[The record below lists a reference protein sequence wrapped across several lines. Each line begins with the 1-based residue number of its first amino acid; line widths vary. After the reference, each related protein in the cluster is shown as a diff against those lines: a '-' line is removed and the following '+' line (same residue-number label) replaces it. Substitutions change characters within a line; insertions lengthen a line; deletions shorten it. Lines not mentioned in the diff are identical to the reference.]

1 MQLPHSMNSPE
12 EQKHVE
18 QVQRLFIE
26 NQPALRSYALSIV
39 RDFALAQDVV
49 QETFLTVTRK
59 AAQFELSTSFL
70 SWGCAITRFEALAA
84 LRRANRPALRPE
96 TLELLAACEASVGPD
111 YRSHWLSACM
121 ARLTPTIQR
130 MLRLRYEDALKPAEI
145 AKLIG
150 WTPNA
155 ICVAT
160 SRARIE
166 LRKCIEMTQ
175 LNEAQS

>member
-1 MQLPHSMNSPE
+1 MNSPDI
-12 EQKHVE
+12 QKHLE

-59 AAQFELSTSFL
+59 AGQFQLSTSFL
-70 SWGCAITRFEALAA
+70 AWGCAITRFEALAA
-84 LRRANRPALRPE
+84 LKRANRPALHSE
-96 TLELLAACEASVGPD
+96 TLELLAASEAAVAPD
-111 YRSHWLSACM
+111 YRTRWLSDCM
-121 ARLTPTIQR
+121 ARLTPAIQR

-160 SRARIE
+160 SRARQE
-166 LRKCIEMTQ
+166 LRKCIETTQ
-175 LNEAQS
+175 LNEAK